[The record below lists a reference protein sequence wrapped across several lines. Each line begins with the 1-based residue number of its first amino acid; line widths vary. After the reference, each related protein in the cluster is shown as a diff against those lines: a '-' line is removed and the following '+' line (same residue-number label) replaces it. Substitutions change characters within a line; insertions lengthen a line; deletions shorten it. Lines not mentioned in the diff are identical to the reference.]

1 MEVKVWDERKL
12 KVENER
18 ENLDGEEFCLPI
30 EELKKRADDFI
41 ARVNRQRMLE
51 ARLLLV
57 GDQDNQHCYRLNNL
71 RMLED
76 TNFWG
81 SVYTTRF
88 ALPHQRDSGGKIIVL
103 ATLASWLPA
112 PGTSIYNASKAALLI
127 LFETLRIELGSD
139 VHILIVTPG
148 FIESEATQGK
158 FPTPEGRVDVD
169 EDWRDVQMSVIP
181 VETVSGCAKAI
192 VNSACRGDKCLAE
205 PAWFR
210 VTCILHMNIRRRGTR
225 LALVALRE
233 DHLLA
238 VASKASRCWELSMCS
253 GVSKIEYGK
262 RIVDKEIEHF
272 GHNENVSGKVV
283 LITGAASGIGEQI
296 SYEYAKRGACLVL
309 VDIKEDR
316 LGAVVEK
323 ARNLG
328 SPDVIAVGA
337 DVSKVEDSER
347 FVRVAVDHF
356 GRLDH
361 LVNNAGIIVSG
372 QLKDTKNLLP
382 RRVMDVNFWG
392 TIYSTHFALPHLTKS
407 KGKII
412 VIASTLGWYPAPK
425 LGFYVA
431 SKAAVINFYESLRS
445 EIGGDVGITIV
456 TPGLIKS
463 EMTDNLAK
471 KEKVDLIIPLESKE
485 ACAKAIVKSGC
496 RGDKYL
502 VEPSWI
508 RVLYPCKVLY
518 PEHLAYEYATRG
530 ARLALVARRE
540 DRLRNVAA
548 MAEEIGFPDAII
560 IAIIIP
566 GDV

>member
-1 MEVKVWDERKL
+1 M
-12 KVENER
+12 
-18 ENLDGEEFCLPI
+18 CLEKWCSSQEQPQ
-30 EELKKRADDFI
+30 ELA
-41 ARVNRQRMLE
+41 
-51 ARLLLV
+51 
-57 GDQDNQHCYRLNNL
+57 
-71 RMLED
+71 
-76 TNFWG
+76 
-81 SVYTTRF
+81 
-88 ALPHQRDSGGKIIVL
+88 
-103 ATLASWLPA
+103 
-112 PGTSIYNASKAALLI
+112 
-127 LFETLRIELGSD
+127 
-139 VHILIVTPG
+139 
-148 FIESEATQGK
+148 
-158 FPTPEGRVDVD
+158 
-169 EDWRDVQMSVIP
+169 
-181 VETVSGCAKAI
+181 
-192 VNSACRGDKCLAE
+192 
-205 PAWFR
+205 
-210 VTCILHMNIRRRGTR
+210 
-225 LALVALRE
+225 
-233 DHLLA
+233 
-238 VASKASRCWELSMCS
+238 
-253 GVSKIEYGK
+253 
-262 RIVDKEIEHF
+262 
-272 GHNENVSGKVV
+272 
-283 LITGAASGIGEQI
+283 

-347 FVRVAVDHF
+347 FVRAAVDHF

-361 LVNNAGIIVSG
+361 LVNNAGIGVSG
-372 QLKDTKNLLP
+372 QLKDMKNLLP

-463 EMTDNLAK
+463 EMSDNLAK
-471 KEKVDLIIPLESKE
+471 KGKVDLIIPLESKE

-518 PEHLAYEYATRG
+518 PEVVEFCNHWAIYR
-530 ARLALVARRE
+530 RQVASKSSLTQSPQPKIE
-540 DRLRNVAA
+540 
-548 MAEEIGFPDAII
+548 
-560 IAIIIP
+560 
-566 GDV
+566 